1 MIVLDTHAVVWWLAG
16 SPRLSRRALS
26 AIRREDAIAI
36 PAICT
41 WELSLLALRG
51 RVPLSQ
57 TVPAVFAELLGQ
69 PRVSLQPLTPEI
81 GYRAA
86 QLSPTQPMDP
96 ADQLIAATAITL
108 NAPLVTS
115 DERLHAIPGLR
126 ILW

>member
-1 MIVLDTHAVVWWLAG
+1 ML
-16 SPRLSRRALS
+16 
-26 AIRREDAIAI
+26 I

-57 TVPAVFAELLGQ
+57 PVPAVFAELLEE
-69 PRVSLQPLTPEI
+69 PRVSLHPLTPQI

-86 QLSPTQPMDP
+86 QLSPSQPMDP
-96 ADQLIAATAITL
+96 ADQFIAATAL
-108 NAPLVTS
+108 VLDAPLVTS
-115 DERLHAIPGLR
+115 DERLQHIPGLR